1 MSARNV
7 ADGPAAASTGAI
19 AALHA
24 AFLQTQDTLAA
35 LVEVPGISAKAFP
48 PEEVRRSA
56 VAVAETLVDDGV
68 HGVRLLETAGHPCV
82 YGEVRVSPEAPTV
95 LIYGHHDVQ
104 PPGRVERWTSPP
116 FQAVVRD
123 GRMFGRG
130 TADDKGGFLAY
141 VAAARACAGVDALPC
156 NLKFVIE
163 GEEEIGS
170 PHLPALLAGH
180 RALFGCDFIV
190 LCDTPNFA
198 AGVPALTYRLR
209 GNCIVDVEVRCL
221 DRPLHSGQGGGLVPD
236 ATMILCSILAR
247 LQRDDGTLAI
257 PGLEDS
263 VRTDETQLRALR
275 ALPFDSDRVRRD
287 FGVIDG
293 VRLGSESWETVWTRP
308 SLTIT
313 AIESVPIAQAANQ
326 IAGAA
331 RARLSLRTVRDME
344 TEAVGELVVRALR
357 SNVPNGAH
365 VNATVVGGPSWWEA
379 DPDHAVFRLARRA
392 LSRGFGADAVMIG
405 SGGSIGF
412 VKPFAELSGDV
423 PPLLTGVQDP
433 HSNAHS
439 EDESLDLAGWRK
451 AMVSAVYLF
460 DELAAFR
467 KGAAA

>member
-1 MSARNV
+1 MTAQEL
-7 ADGPAAASTGAI
+7 ASGTTDAI
-19 AALHA
+19 AALRGRFA
-24 AFLQTQDTLAA
+24 QTQTRLAE
-35 LVEVPGISAKAFP
+35 LVQVPGISAKAFP

-56 VAVAETLVDDGV
+56 ASVAETLVEYGAQ
-68 HGVRLLETAGHPCV
+68 HVRLLETAGHPTV
-82 YGEVRVSPEAPTV
+82 YGKLRVSSDAPTV

-104 PPGRVERWTSPP
+104 PPGRIERWTSPP

-141 VAAARACAGVDALPC
+141 IAAASAYADAGALPC

-170 PHLPALLAGH
+170 PHLTALLAEN
-180 RALFGCDFIV
+180 RALFACEFIV

-198 AGVPALTYRLR
+198 LGIPALTYRLR

-221 DRPLHSGQGGGLVPD
+221 DRPLHSGQGGGLAPD

-257 PGLEDS
+257 PGLADCVS
-263 VRTDETQLRALR
+263 ADATQLAALR

-287 FGVIDG
+287 FGVRDG
-293 VRLGSESWETVWTRP
+293 VRLASDSWEAVWTRP

-326 IAGAA
+326 IADAA
-331 RARLSLRTVRDME
+331 RARLSLRTVRNMD
-344 TEAVGELVVRALR
+344 TQAAGERLVRALQ
-357 SNVPNGAH
+357 SNVPSGAQ
-365 VNATVVGGPSWWEA
+365 VSATIAGGPSWWEA
-379 DPDHAVFRLARRA
+379 DPQHAIFDAARRA
-392 LSRGFGADAVMIG
+392 LTRGFGVEAVMIG

-412 VKPFAELSGDV
+412 VKPFADLSGDV

-439 EDESLDLAGWRK
+439 ENESLDLGDWEK